1 MVGQTSRY
9 ALNILGFLVR
19 SNGSRSRSADIAQST
34 GIPANYL
41 SKILNQLRKQGI
53 VEAEK
58 GWGGGFQLRQDALD
72 RPIEE
77 ILVIFD
83 GVDSTRRED
92 CVFGH
97 STCNADQP
105 CPLHPY
111 WERIRSV
118 YREMLST
125 TTVADLG
132 GEPMDLL
139 ESGDER

>member
-1 MVGQTSRY
+1 MISRTSQY
-9 ALNILGFLVR
+9 ALQIVGFLAR
-19 SNGSRSRSADIAQST
+19 ENGRRSRSKDIARHT

-58 GWGGGFQLRQDALD
+58 GLGGGFQLRTEALD

-83 GVDSTRRED
+83 GVASTRREE
-92 CVFGH
+92 CAFGH
-97 STCNADQP
+97 LECDSDHP

-111 WERIRSV
+111 WERIRGT
-118 YREMLST
+118 YREMLSK
-125 TTVADLG
+125 TTVADLDVTG
-132 GEPMDLL
+132 H
-139 ESGDER
+139 